1 MSSPKLTP
9 EEKLELR
16 TEAADVIRQLEN
28 TYADDQNSALIN
40 RFLNRFNVCETAYK
54 VILKKHQ
61 EKKGKSASLR
71 SLKLNMN
78 QVPHALAFAGYNF
91 DRDDLTELFGSKSVE
106 GSSKMT
112 LKNIRNG
119 LTHGINQSVLVEL
132 REREAEIFDSMDRFI
147 AKLSDNSPDNDAQH

>member
-9 EEKLELR
+9 EEKLKLR
-16 TEAADVIRQLEN
+16 TEAADMIRRLED

-61 EKKGKSASLR
+61 EKKGKPASLQ
-71 SLKLNMN
+71 SLQLNMS
-78 QVPHALAFAGYNF
+78 QVPHALAFAGYDF
-91 DRDDLTELFGSKSVE
+91 DRDDLTELFGYKSVE

-119 LTHGINQSVLVEL
+119 LTHGINQSALTEL
-132 REREAEIFDSMDRFI
+132 REREAEIFDSMNRFI
-147 AKLSDNSPDNDAQH
+147 AILSENNPDNSAQR